1 MDLFKN
7 TKFHILMVIL
17 FVFIL
22 LGILIIHYKNKEDSE
37 AIVTEPQPETF
48 TFFDLGVNTVFT
60 KEIKE
65 KLIDKLGP
73 DAIEHWSPVNLETNY
88 KGFLQKN
95 FPRLH
100 ELNNELNIDQGVETG
115 RNTIKATYRY
125 ARNKKLPFYFIKL
138 VFSSHTKNPLFFI
151 INSKKEGINV
161 LDQIKEKYGKPETIQ
176 WDVKNGKSLYWKKNR
191 DLLIASV
198 LPDKFGNPLHHI
210 VIYYVDN
217 IEDFLKKI
225 HKRLQQREE
234 KTKGAAETA
243 F

>member
-22 LGILIIHYKNKEDSE
+22 LSIFIIYYKNKENSNT
-37 AIVTEPQPETF
+37 IVTESQPETF

-60 KEIKE
+60 KKIKG

-100 ELNNELNIDQGVETG
+100 ELNNKLNINQGVEAG
-115 RNTIKATYRY
+115 RNTIKVTYRY
-125 ARNKKLPFYFIKL
+125 AQNKNLPFYFIKL
-138 VFSSHTKNPLFFI
+138 VFSSHTKKPLFFI
-151 INSKKEGINV
+151 INSKEGVNV
-161 LDQIKEKYGKPETIQ
+161 LDKIKERYGDPETIN
-176 WDVKNGKSLYWKKNR
+176 WDLKTGKSLYWKKNG

-210 VIYYVDN
+210 VIYYIDN
-217 IEDFLKKI
+217 IEYFLKQ
-225 HKRLQQREE
+225 LQHQKE